1 MGIATVEMCLGGGD
15 GKTRLFHRARR
26 RACSAGTASRDLEPG
41 RMARGAMEICLE
53 PSPEFP
59 LGLHPGAFTRSQSL
73 CAKYHVFFWI
83 HITSTR
89 TTNGPRVCLA
99 SASYTNTNLLL
110 YTLHYQACIKHK
122 FPETS
127 VSYRPCQLAYALR
140 GWHHCLG
147 IANVGTGLVMTATLQ
162 RSLDAASL
170 VASRWD
176 GTKRKQ
182 MLEKQRCVLRSGGG

>member
-1 MGIATVEMCLGGGD
+1 MP
-15 GKTRLFHRARR
+15 R
-26 RACSAGTASRDLEPG
+26 
-41 RMARGAMEICLE
+41 
-53 PSPEFP
+53 
-59 LGLHPGAFTRSQSL
+59 AFTGVPTGPPPWCIHTQPVTL
-73 CAKYHVFFWI
+73 CQVSCFFWI